1 MTVGAIG
8 NCRQHNSAVAG
19 RDWCKAN
26 RNKGDPAH
34 NDTAT
39 GEIPIATLLTALTVV
54 YLEISLTIDGFLTE
68 NRAFGGFG
76 PNTLS
81 ASFSTANATAG
92 HEEFMETSGQSR
104 LASAPTPRNALKT
117 LLLAFF
123 VFLLCYLT
131 AELGGVLVVHVP
143 RPVWLLWPGCA
154 ILTAVLLKAPRTIWP
169 VLLPAG
175 LAGFVLYDLRAGLA
189 FAPIA
194 WLILIDAAEVLTATL
209 GVHSVFRGEPR
220 LSNVKG
226 LTKYCAFAAI
236 LAPVVAATMGAA
248 IPHGS
253 YWISWR
259 IIFLSEALA
268 FLTLP
273 PAILGWASR
282 IRKGHE
288 NSASLWIEAFTLI
301 IGVFLLGYII
311 SVTSGRSITPALF
324 YALVP
329 FLIWSALR
337 FGPSGVST
345 SIIIVA
351 FLSIWGSIH
360 GRGPFAGSTPL
371 ESVLSLQLFLLC
383 AAIPFMVLAALAEE
397 HKLGERA
404 LRELSGRLITAQEE
418 ERTRL
423 SRELHDDLSQRM
435 ARLLIRLERCRQS
448 IGEVSPKSRQQLEAV
463 VEMASD
469 ISANLRDLS
478 HMLHPATLATLGLVT
493 SISGFCRKF
502 SEQHNLIVKF
512 EFGDIRKDLPD
523 DVSLCLFRIVQEA
536 LNNVVKHSAAQEAR
550 VTLTGAGDRIDLCI
564 EDSGV
569 GFDTASPQETAALG
583 LISMRERVRL
593 VGGQFSIESEP
604 SRGTR
609 ILVRVPVAGIGGQP
623 GGS

>member
-1 MTVGAIG
+1 M
-8 NCRQHNSAVAG
+8 
-19 RDWCKAN
+19 
-26 RNKGDPAH
+26 
-34 NDTAT
+34 
-39 GEIPIATLLTALTVV
+39 V
-54 YLEISLTIDGFLTE
+54 YLEISLRIDGFLSE

-81 ASFSTANATAG
+81 ASSFAANATAG

-104 LASAPTPRNALKT
+104 LASGATPRNTLQT
-117 LLLAFF
+117 LLPAFF

-131 AELGGVLVVHVP
+131 AELGGVLVVRVP

-154 ILTAVLLKAPRTIWP
+154 ILTAVMLKASRTLWP
-169 VLLPAG
+169 ILLPAG

-189 FAPIA
+189 FTPIV

-209 GVHSVFRGEPR
+209 GVHSVFGGEPQ
-220 LSNVKG
+220 LSNIKG
-226 LTKYCAFAAI
+226 LTKYCGFAGI
-236 LAPVVAATMGAA
+236 LAPVVAATTGAA

-282 IRKGHE
+282 IRKERE
-288 NSASLWIEAFTLI
+288 NSASLWIEAFALI

-404 LRELSGRLITAQEE
+404 LSELSGRLITAQEE

-448 IGEVSPKSRQQLEAV
+448 IGDVSPKSRQQLEAV
-463 VEMASD
+463 VEMASEV
-469 ISANLRDLS
+469 SANLRDLS

-493 SISGFCRKF
+493 SISGFCRQF
-502 SEQHNLIVKF
+502 SEQHNLNVKF
-512 EFGDIRKDLPD
+512 EFGDIPKGTPD

-536 LNNVVKHSAAQEAR
+536 LSNVVKHSAAQEAR
-550 VTLTGAGDRIDLCI
+550 VTLTRAGDRIDLCI

-569 GFDTASPQETAALG
+569 GFDTASPQGTAALG

-609 ILVRVPVAGIGGQP
+609 ILVHVPVTSIGGQS